1 VFTLHD
7 KVLKSTSFWAEAVLK
22 PGSHSSSLE
31 LIDYKNVSAVDQLV
45 VKLFQEC
52 QRFVDHAE
60 AEKLEAAVQLQRK
73 KDMSNLVSPPPG
85 LENCNV
91 LSSLSSSKAISSI
104 ISPHPTA
111 TMRVHNNLQDVLV
124 ASVDVDEAEEKEN
137 SSARIVLK
145 RKNQPV
151 LASVDAGGIILF
163 CHGEKKSYHGHVFI
177 ITSGD
182 AEGGGS
188 SRGAS

>member
-1 VFTLHD
+1 
-7 KVLKSTSFWAEAVLK
+7 
-22 PGSHSSSLE
+22 
-31 LIDYKNVSAVDQLV
+31 
-45 VKLFQEC
+45 
-52 QRFVDHAE
+52 
-60 AEKLEAAVQLQRK
+60 
-73 KDMSNLVSPPPG
+73 M
-85 LENCNV
+85 
-91 LSSLSSSKAISSI
+91 SSLSSATAATSI

-111 TMRVHNNLQDVLV
+111 TMRVHNNLQDALE
-124 ASVDVDEAEEKEN
+124 ASVNVDEAEEKEI

-177 ITSGD
+177 ITRGD
-182 AEGGGS
+182 AKGGGS